1 MAFDLT
7 ILGSGAATPT
17 LQRAP
22 TAQFLQCENRNYLID
37 CGEGAQMQLLKQGIS
52 ASKIEAVFISHL
64 HGDHYLGLPGL
75 ISSMHLL
82 GRKQEL
88 KIVGPPELQQI
99 LEFQFTITGMYP
111 QFELKFIHT
120 DEEPL
125 KLLLSNELLEVFSF
139 PLKHRIFCTG
149 FLFKEKTKPR
159 IINPSAI
166 KQYNIPD
173 EKIRNIKYG
182 DDFITPHGKVISH
195 FELTFPEK
203 PSHSFAY
210 CSDTAVVEQ
219 LSDWIKNVNLL
230 YHEATFADDKI
241 ERAAETFHT
250 TAAQAAHQAKLV
262 NAKKLVIGHF
272 SARYK
277 QIDKLLSEA
286 KAVFENT
293 FAAFDGMNI
302 STED

>member
-1 MAFDLT
+1 MAFELT

-22 TAQFLQCENRNYLID
+22 TAQFLQCENRSYLID
-37 CGEGAQMQLLKQGIS
+37 CGEGTQMQMLKLGIS
-52 ASKIEAVFISHL
+52 TSKIEAVFISHL

-75 ISSMHLL
+75 ISTMHLL

-88 KIVGPPELQQI
+88 KIIGPPELQQI
-99 LEFQFTITGMYP
+99 IDFQFNITGMFP

-120 DEEPL
+120 EEKPL
-125 KLLLSNELLEVFSF
+125 KLLLSNELLDVFSF

-149 FLFKEKTKPR
+149 FLFQEKVKPR

-182 DDFITPHGKVISH
+182 EDYKTTNGKIISH
-195 FELTFPEK
+195 FDLTFPAK

-210 CSDTAVVEQ
+210 CSDTAVVEE
-219 LSDWIKNVNLL
+219 LPVWIENVNLL

-241 ERAAETFHT
+241 ERAAETYHT
-250 TAAQAAHQAKLV
+250 TASQAAHQARLV
-262 NAKKLVIGHF
+262 RAKKLVIGHF

-277 QIDKLLSEA
+277 QIDKLLGEA
-286 KAVFENT
+286 KAVFTNT
-293 FAAFDGMNI
+293 FAAFDGMKI